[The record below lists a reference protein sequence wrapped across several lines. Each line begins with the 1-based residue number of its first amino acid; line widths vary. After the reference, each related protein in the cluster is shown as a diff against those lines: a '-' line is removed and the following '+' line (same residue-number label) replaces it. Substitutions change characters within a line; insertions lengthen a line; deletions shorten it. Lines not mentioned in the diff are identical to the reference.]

1 MRRRRVENN
10 TKENGMGTDRPNV
23 VVILSDD
30 QGCWAMGCSGNPEIR
45 TPNLDRLAREGI
57 RFENFFCSSPV
68 CSPARATLLTG
79 RIPSQHGVH
88 DWIRGGNMSGKD
100 EAAIE
105 YLRGMTGF
113 TEILARHGYVCGI
126 SGKWHLGDS
135 LRPQK
140 RFSHWFVH
148 QKGGGNYNNAPM
160 VRKGKAYDHPGYVT
174 DVITDDALRFIA
186 CQARSERRFY
196 LSVHYTA
203 PHSPWV
209 GQHPKDI
216 VDSYGSCP
224 FESCPDQPAH
234 PWQIATAPRGTGEQ
248 RREILKGYFAAVTAM
263 DNNIGRILD
272 KLGESGLRG
281 NTLVFFLSDNGM
293 NMGHHGFFGKGNGT
307 FPLNMYDT
315 SVKVPAIA
323 SMPGTCP
330 RGILDE
336 ELHSQYDF
344 VPTLLDFLGIENPLA
359 DGLPGQSFA
368 PLLRGRKV
376 KGRSHVVVF
385 DEYGPVR
392 MIRDKEWK
400 YVHRYPYGPN
410 ELYNIA
416 QDPNETSNLAA
427 EPGSQEIITSM
438 KSQLEEFFLM
448 YARPNLDGSREA
460 VYGSGQIDLVGPAG
474 KARKAFVQE
483 FHYMDQD
490 GRRRDERHQ
499 PPSSTKT

>member
-1 MRRRRVENN
+1 
-10 TKENGMGTDRPNV
+10 
-23 VVILSDD
+23 
-30 QGCWAMGCSGNPEIR
+30 
-45 TPNLDRLAREGI
+45 
-57 RFENFFCSSPV
+57 
-68 CSPARATLLTG
+68 
-79 RIPSQHGVH
+79 
-88 DWIRGGNMSGKD
+88 
-100 EAAIE
+100 
-105 YLRGMTGF
+105 
-113 TEILARHGYVCGI
+113 
-126 SGKWHLGDS
+126 
-135 LRPQK
+135 
-140 RFSHWFVH
+140 
-148 QKGGGNYNNAPM
+148 
-160 VRKGKAYDHPGYVT
+160 
-174 DVITDDALRFIA
+174 
-186 CQARSERRFY
+186 
-196 LSVHYTA
+196 
-203 PHSPWV
+203 
-209 GQHPKDI
+209 
-216 VDSYGSCP
+216 
-224 FESCPDQPAH
+224 
-234 PWQIATAPRGTGEQ
+234 
-248 RREILKGYFAAVTAM
+248 
-263 DNNIGRILD
+263 
-272 KLGESGLRG
+272 
-281 NTLVFFLSDNGM
+281 
-293 NMGHHGFFGKGNGT
+293 
-307 FPLNMYDT
+307 MYDT

-330 RGILDE
+330 RGIVDGG
-336 ELHSQYDF
+336 LHSQYDF